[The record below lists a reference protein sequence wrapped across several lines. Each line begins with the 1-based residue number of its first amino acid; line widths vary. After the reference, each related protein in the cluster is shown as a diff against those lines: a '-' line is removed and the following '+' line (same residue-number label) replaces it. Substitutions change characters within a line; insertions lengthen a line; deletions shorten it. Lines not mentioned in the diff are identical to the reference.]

1 MTLIW
6 RVERSTSMKPG
17 LRAPDLA
24 AAVKEAATVVGVMVA
39 GVVDDAIAGESH
51 HPVSFSYNKSFQT
64 LTGPGVMVVDIP
76 VAAMMVRL
84 QRYHGLMWRIRN

>member
-1 MTLIW
+1 
-6 RVERSTSMKPG
+6 MKPNHVSHE
-17 LRAPDLA
+17 AK
-24 AAVKEAATVVGVMVA
+24 VVVEEAATVVGVMVA

-51 HPVSFSYNKSFQT
+51 HPVPFSYNKSFQT
-64 LTGPGVMVVDIP
+64 LTGPGIMVVDIP